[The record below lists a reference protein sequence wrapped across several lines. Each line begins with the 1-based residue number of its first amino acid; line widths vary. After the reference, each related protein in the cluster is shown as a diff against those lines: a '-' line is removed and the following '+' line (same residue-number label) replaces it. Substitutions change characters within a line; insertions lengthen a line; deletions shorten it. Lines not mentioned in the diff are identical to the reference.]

1 MFWSLRGRPHPSPHQ
16 NTRARG
22 TCVRATNAR
31 LRSSWFWSGGG
42 DASPARPRR
51 KTTGNR
57 PRACCCSPL
66 RKRGAGAGP
75 SGVKNEEE
83 EAKGR
88 LGRGRAS
95 WTRNEA
101 GSARMGLVLLFIQ
114 CTHGRLLTS
123 LGIVQLSCWLTNEG
137 FSVLV
142 LNLVYAVYMRRLM
155 TWCVNQ

>member
-1 MFWSLRGRPHPSPHQ
+1 MTGGNEITDVLVFEGNVPALPPQ
-16 NTRARG
+16 NTRARSA
-22 TCVRATNAR
+22 CARATNAR
-31 LRSSWFWSGGG
+31 LRSSWFWGGG
-42 DASPARPRR
+42 DASPALPRR

-75 SGVKNEEE
+75 SGAKNKEE

-95 WTRNEA
+95 LTRNETR
-101 GSARMGLVLLFIQ
+101 SARMGLVPLFIQ

-123 LGIVQLSCWLTNEG
+123 LGIAQHFCWLTNEDP
-137 FSVLV
+137 F
-142 LNLVYAVYMRRLM
+142 YARA
-155 TWCVNQ
+155 